1 MNTFDV
7 LFRSN
12 CDFVPDYCLDL
23 NKIDYGI
30 ILPFKLKDINYD
42 NINGIVHDAFNSG
55 PPSYIYMRIY
65 NNKGELIMDLKLF
78 EPLRYDEN
86 SIFILCETINGNC
99 NGYIREAL
107 PWWWLYNGVFYMHI
121 TDKDINSQQ

>member
-1 MNTFDV
+1 MKKFNEFLDLIAFYLNILLESIYNITMNTFDV

-65 NNKGELIMDLKLF
+65 NNKGELIMDLKLY
-78 EPLRYDEN
+78 ESLRYDEN
-86 SIFILCETINGNC
+86 SIFILCENINGNC
-99 NGYIREAL
+99 N
-107 PWWWLYNGVFYMHI
+107 
-121 TDKDINSQQ
+121 